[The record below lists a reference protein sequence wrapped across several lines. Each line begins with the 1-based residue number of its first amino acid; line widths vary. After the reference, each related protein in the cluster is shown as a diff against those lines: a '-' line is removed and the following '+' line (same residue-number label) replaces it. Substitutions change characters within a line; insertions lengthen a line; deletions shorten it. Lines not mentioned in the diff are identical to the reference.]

1 MFSKV
6 KAIINSLRLGNSS
19 NEHKASVDEQPHINV
34 KPVEES
40 IIISEQRT
48 ESNEED
54 VTIVWF
60 GKDTKNTKEQSFIG
74 SLRSINDYIQV
85 RLLHKMLYFFFSF
98 LIDYFRFLTMKKLL
112 WLIFNQFQKKRS
124 F

>member
-34 KPVEES
+34 KPVEKS

-85 RLLHKMLYFFFSF
+85 RLLHKYCIFFSF

-112 WLIFNQFQKKRS
+112 WHIFNQFQKKRS
-124 F
+124 L

>member
-85 RLLHKMLYFFFSF
+85 RLLHKYCIFFFV
-98 LIDYFRFLTMKKLL
+98 
-112 WLIFNQFQKKRS
+112 FNRLF
-124 F
+124 